1 MSDTSPREDR
11 LTQTQSSPSRYDSES
26 GFPASRL
33 CCSSHPRS
41 LYGVLRFAW
50 QRTNLR
56 MPSSECVG
64 VRGGVTEAPQEA
76 GRAIRYERS
85 RRNLCACGVCRAM
98 RSAAVAFGREGGGRS
113 ALAAVAN
120 LHIGS
125 HPYHHDRGHAPGQLQ
140 DPPIP
145 SSFEHACVDAVWP
158 CHAVR
163 PYAYV
168 GIVYG
173 ISISSCM
180 RTSFS
185 HSRLSIPALKMPE

>member
-1 MSDTSPREDR
+1 M
-11 LTQTQSSPSRYDSES
+11 
-26 GFPASRL
+26 GCCASRGNARTYACL
-33 CCSSHPRS
+33 HLNAWVCEAA
-41 LYGVLRFAW
+41 LLRL
-50 QRTNLR
+50 LR
-56 MPSSECVG
+56 KPDARFGMNGRGAIYAHAACVARCARLLWPS
-64 VRGGVTEAPQEA
+64 GG
-76 GRAIRYERS
+76 GR
-85 RRNLCACGVCRAM
+85 
-98 RSAAVAFGREGGGRS
+98 GRS